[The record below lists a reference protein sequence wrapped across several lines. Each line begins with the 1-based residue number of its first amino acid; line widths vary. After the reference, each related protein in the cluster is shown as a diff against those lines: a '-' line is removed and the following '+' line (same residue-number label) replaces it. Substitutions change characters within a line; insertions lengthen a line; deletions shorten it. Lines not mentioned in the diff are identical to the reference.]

1 MIGGYRDTAEVRARI
16 ALSRLTEPANI
27 QLGELVRQH
36 GAATVLADLQ
46 SESLQ
51 DAQLQAQLQS
61 RLERL
66 DVDAELSALAA
77 VGGRVVCPGDEEW
90 PACVD
95 DLGDRAPLVLFV
107 RGAGHLAAAVDN
119 AVAMVGMR
127 AATDYGIEVA
137 TTMAVELSDRDWS
150 VVSGGAYGIDAAS
163 HRGALATGGTTI
175 AVLACGVDVTYPRG
189 HDGLFAAICDNG
201 LIVSELPPGSAPHRM
216 RFLDRNRLIAALGAG
231 TVVVEAAARSGAR
244 RTALE
249 ARDLGRAL
257 MIVPGP
263 VHAESSVGCHRLLR
277 DVPTSVLVTGAADV
291 LEMVG
296 RIGHDLAPVPQ
307 GPVTARDELPLELA
321 RVLDAVPVVRA
332 QGPARLAATAGL
344 PLGDV
349 ERALGRLAL
358 LGHVEEHDGGW
369 RLSRAERRSRPGH
382 HAGSRSGATREQDTP
397 ATSGGA

>member
-1 MIGGYRDTAEVRARI
+1 
-16 ALSRLTEPANI
+16 
-27 QLGELVRQH
+27 
-36 GAATVLADLQ
+36 
-46 SESLQ
+46 
-51 DAQLQAQLQS
+51 
-61 RLERL
+61 
-66 DVDAELSALAA
+66 
-77 VGGRVVCPGDEEW
+77 
-90 PACVD
+90 
-95 DLGDRAPLVLFV
+95 LFV

-277 DVPTSVLVTGAADV
+277 DVPTSVLVTGAHDSAANRRERRQLGVDIKSFEPALKLGLQLRV
-291 LEMVG
+291 LQRLGLQVG
-296 RIGHDLAPVPQ
+296 KHRGRPVLA
-307 GPVTARDELPLELA
+307 DELAKLN
-321 RVLDAVPVVRA
+321 VR
-332 QGPARLAATAGL
+332 RLGQ
-344 PLGDV
+344 P
-349 ERALGRLAL
+349 
-358 LGHVEEHDGGW
+358 
-369 RLSRAERRSRPGH
+369 
-382 HAGSRSGATREQDTP
+382 
-397 ATSGGA
+397 